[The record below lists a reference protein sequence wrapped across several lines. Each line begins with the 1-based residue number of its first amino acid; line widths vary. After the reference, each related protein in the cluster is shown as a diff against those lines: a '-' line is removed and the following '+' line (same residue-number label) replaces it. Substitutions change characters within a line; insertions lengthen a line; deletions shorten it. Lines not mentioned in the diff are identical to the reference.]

1 MWPYTVDN
9 FRTEKVKNKLA
20 LQEMLGLNKN
30 PNTMVIGMVT
40 RLTAQKGLDLVAYI
54 MDEML
59 SKDAVQIVALGTGDY
74 KYEEMLQY
82 FAGKYPGKVAA
93 CIYYSDDLSHKIY
106 AGSDAFL
113 MPSLFE
119 PCGLSQLISLKFGTL
134 PIVRETG
141 GLKDTVIPY
150 NEFNNTGT
158 GFSFAQYNAHD
169 MLNAIKYA
177 NKVYCLYRSNWNDIA
192 RRGMKEEFSWD
203 ASAREYE
210 RLYQ

>member
-1 MWPYTVDN
+1 
-9 FRTEKVKNKLA
+9 
-20 LQEMLGLNKN
+20 
-30 PNTMVIGMVT
+30 
-40 RLTAQKGLDLVAYI
+40 
-54 MDEML
+54 
-59 SKDAVQIVALGTGDY
+59 
-74 KYEEMLQY
+74 
-82 FAGKYPGKVAA
+82 
-93 CIYYSDDLSHKIY
+93 
-106 AGSDAFL
+106 

-119 PCGLSQLISLKFGTL
+119 PCGLSQLMAMRYGTV